1 MTEPTTFS
9 DRYSSAVRSANLKSQ
24 PGTTRSDADILGAA
38 GIAAKTSPL
47 AIALLR
53 LFAGDNHASRDIV
66 DHLAQML
73 VGKAWHSQKLN
84 LPRLEADDIAK
95 AVLAWHREG
104 TCRPCGGHG
113 YTRIEGAP
121 AISDHQCP
129 SCRGTGRMLFDI
141 HFRGARLD
149 LARWLVSEIER
160 EQAIAGPAAMRALA
174 PRLEL

>member
-1 MTEPTTFS
+1 MTEPTTFQ

-38 GIAAKTSPL
+38 GIAAKRSPL

-66 DHLAQML
+66 LQLAQML
-73 VGKAWHSQKLN
+73 VGKAWHAKRFS
-84 LPRLEADDIAK
+84 LPRTEAEDIAK
-95 AVLAWHREG
+95 AVLAWHRDG

-113 YTRIEGAP
+113 YTAVEGAP
-121 AISDHQCP
+121 TISDHQCP
-129 SCRGTGRMLFDI
+129 VCRGTGRMPFDR
-141 HFRGARLD
+141 HFKGSQLD
-149 LARWLVSEIER
+149 LAQWLVAEVER
-160 EQAIAGPAAMRALA
+160 EQAMAGPAAMRALA